1 MRLQLNSLTVPVA
14 AGGPGFEQ
22 LTVMIINSTTRQR
35 WVSFRHGTESPV
47 RV

>member
-1 MRLQLNSLTVPVA
+1 MRLQLNSLTVSVA

-22 LTVMIINSTTRQR
+22 LTAMIINSTTRQR
-35 WVSFRHGTESPV
+35 WVFRHGTESPV